1 MNPTDEIC
9 RKSVADGGC
18 PGEVCWQAFLN
29 GQLSAAEVARLDAHL
44 RDCGACQQLID
55 AISCRWTLDG
65 RLFEG
70 RRYLERTAE
79 QDDQA
84 EAVSGRADEEIRE
97 MARRLAANPP
107 ASTVGSGAGRAA
119 IPSEIPRI
127 PGIEE
132 LTAVARGGMGV
143 VYRGR
148 DVTLGRTVAVKVL
161 RSGGVLSDSARERAR
176 RESLLCA
183 RIEHPNI
190 VTVHAAGE
198 ADGMP
203 YLVMNWIVGPS
214 LQKRIDEEGRLPAR
228 EAATIVRDIARGLE
242 RVHAYGIIHR
252 DLKPDNVLLSTK
264 TEPPTPILIDFG
276 LARTED
282 SAQQL
287 TQAMTVLG
295 TPGFMA
301 PEQTGLDTTL
311 GEVSAATDVHGL
323 GAMLYALLTGKP
335 PYAAATA
342 TATMQMAT
350 RGELSDPAALG
361 RDVPADLQTIVLK
374 CLQPSPARR
383 YRSAGE
389 MADDLERF
397 LDGRPV
403 VARPIST
410 PERLVKWARRRPVTA
425 TLSGLAGAML
435 LLTAAGAAYH
445 VAELERANTEITAS
459 RDLADEAVALAERSM
474 ERLTGASIQ
483 RMLMRGEPLD
493 EGDQAYLRQVVE
505 EFERW
510 PLGSDP
516 VGALEFRAQGFR
528 RVGDL
533 FYGVGQYEDSLAC
546 RQRELATLTSI
557 EDLQPGSVATL
568 RARLTALYMQR
579 YCLYHLSRPAEAI
592 ESSRES
598 VALLEAAPADFPRRE
613 SDLID
618 TKLHLGIFLQEQ
630 QQVEEGHR
638 LVEESLQQ
646 LTALREE
653 RPEDVSLA
661 VQEVNSLYDAQLYDF
676 NTGRTEARREKI
688 DRLVSV
694 ASAALEQFD
703 EQGETF
709 AVSLSNGL
717 SQQANLAREAGQIDD
732 AVVLAQRRRD
742 VCFTF
747 IKESQPMSRVHREAV
762 DADLSLAKLYREL
775 DDSERAVGALDEAM
789 AIAEQLVAAEPAVF
803 DHAVLLGRAMYDRGV
818 LFLAEGNMSAAV
830 ENLQRATAVLKP
842 WLDQQG
848 RVNDATM
855 LVTSAQQLISDLGG
869 STAAAANV
877 ATE

>member
-1 MNPTDEIC
+1 MTAIFRPPWRASTSIGLAA
-9 RKSVADGGC
+9 VAGPQAPASD
-18 PGEVCWQAFLN
+18 AFL
-29 GQLSAAEVARLDAHL
+29 LSRESPRTYTQGDITSSLMTRGSLLARLHDTPGDDEA
-44 RDCGACQQLID
+44 
-55 AISCRWTLDG
+55 W
-65 RLFEG
+65 
-70 RRYLERTAE
+70 AE
-79 QDDQA
+79 FVRIYGEHVIGWCLSYGLQ
-84 EAVSGRADEEIRE
+84 RADAADVAQEVLVRFWKQ
-97 MARRLAANPP
+97 AGKFSYDPTRRFRGYL
-107 ASTVGSGAGRAA
+107 R
-119 IPSEIPRI
+119 RI
-127 PGIEE
+127 
-132 LTAVARGGMGV
+132 V
-143 VYRGR
+143 VS
-148 DVTLGRTVAVKVL
+148 A
-161 RSGGVLSDSARERAR
+161 LSD
-176 RESLLCA
+176 
-183 RIEHPNI
+183 
-190 VTVHAAGE
+190 
-198 ADGMP
+198 
-203 YLVMNWIVGPS
+203 
-214 LQKRIDEEGRLPAR
+214 
-228 EAATIVRDIARGLE
+228 
-242 RVHAYGIIHR
+242 
-252 DLKPDNVLLSTK
+252 
-264 TEPPTPILIDFG
+264 
-276 LARTED
+276 
-282 SAQQL
+282 
-287 TQAMTVLG
+287 
-295 TPGFMA
+295 
-301 PEQTGLDTTL
+301 
-311 GEVSAATDVHGL
+311 
-323 GAMLYALLTGKP
+323 
-335 PYAAATA
+335 
-342 TATMQMAT
+342 
-350 RGELSDPAALG
+350 
-361 RDVPADLQTIVLK
+361 
-374 CLQPSPARR
+374 
-383 YRSAGE
+383 RS
-389 MADDLERF
+389 ERF

-403 VARPIST
+403 VARPISAV
-410 PERLVKWARRRPVTA
+410 ERLVKWARRRPVTA

-483 RMLMRGEPLD
+483 RMLMRGDPLD

-661 VQEVNSLYDAQLYDF
+661 VQEVKSLYDAQLYDF

-688 DRLVSV
+688 AQLVSV

-717 SQQANLAREAGQIDD
+717 NQQANLAREAGQIDE

-742 VCFTF
+742 VCFAF
-747 IKESQPMSRVHREAV
+747 IKESQPISRVHREAV

-775 DDSERAVGALDEAM
+775 DDSERAAGALDEAM

-818 LFLAEGNMSAAV
+818 LFLAEGNTSAAV
-830 ENLQRATAVLKP
+830 ENLQRATAVLEP